1 MRLNGNSGRV
11 LRQQGPVT
19 DVGYDLGVTG
29 VLHAIQGFVKRAIFD
44 LCALNLQIKNHLV
57 N

>member
-1 MRLNGNSGRV
+1 MRLNGNSDRV

-44 LCALNLQIKNHLV
+44 LCALNL
-57 N
+57 